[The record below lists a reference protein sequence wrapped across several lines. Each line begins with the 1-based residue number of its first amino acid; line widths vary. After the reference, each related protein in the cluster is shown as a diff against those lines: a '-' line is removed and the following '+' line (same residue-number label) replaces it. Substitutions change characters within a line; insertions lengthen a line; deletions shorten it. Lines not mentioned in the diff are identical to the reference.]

1 MRFKKTEKFSGE
13 SFKAGLLIFL
23 CFIVYCAVSFDM
35 INLPIDDVYISL
47 RYVWN
52 FIHGNGLV
60 FNPGEHVEGFSNPT
74 WIFLVSL
81 FAKIFGVSSK
91 YELIVINRII
101 SFVVLFPAYL
111 FFYKTFRIYI
121 KDKLIS
127 FLFLLLLCA
136 NYPLNSYAFAGME
149 TPIVLLFL
157 ALFFYYFNK
166 FITQKNRFAL
176 YLSALFLGLLSISRP
191 EGIIYIAS
199 FVVSVIIYENRFLK
213 LSLWHSVKK
222 SLSFSYLSLIIFAAS
237 IIFRF
242 SYYGELMPNTAAAKN
257 YFTAETFIRG
267 AQYILAGIF
276 LGLGG
281 FLSLLIFHINKTS
294 YFKYRQLFILIDVII
309 LAQSSFLLYT
319 GWDWMASFRFVLPLL
334 PLLFLVIFLTFD
346 MQKKYVIL
354 IILLVLIPQTYFQR
368 YFIRSNWSR
377 LSGFNEVRLVSTGY
391 KDVGE
396 FLNKIKRPDDL
407 MLIQEA
413 GYVPF
418 ATGIKTFDLCGLT
431 DKHLAAIYGPH
442 FRVLDLNYTLS
453 VRKPTIIVTFQT
465 LFDSKTNLY
474 HSEEYFQSN
483 AVLQSEIFRQN
494 YRNIYYKYGIGVFV
508 LNDRNYQY

>member
-1 MRFKKTEKFSGE
+1 MKNALSE
-13 SFKAGLLIFL
+13 SYVKILSVLL
-23 CFIVYCAVSFDM
+23 CFAVYCAVSFDM
-35 INLPIDDVYISL
+35 INLPIDDVYVSL

-60 FNPGEHVEGFSNPT
+60 FNPGEHVEGYSNPT
-74 WIFLVSL
+74 WIFLVSF
-81 FAKIFGVSSK
+81 FAKILSAGSK
-91 YELIVINRII
+91 HELIIINRII
-101 SFVVLFPAYL
+101 SFVVLFLAYL

-149 TPIVLLFL
+149 TPVVLLLL
-157 ALFFYYFNK
+157 AMFFYFYNRY
-166 FITQKNRFAL
+166 ITQKSRTAL

-199 FVVSVIIYENRFLK
+199 LILSVIIYENRFEK
-213 LSLWHSVKK
+213 LSMGQSVKK
-222 SLSFSYLSLIIFAAS
+222 SLSFSYLSIIIFAAF
-237 IIFRF
+237 IIFRL

-257 YFTAETFIRG
+257 YFTPETFIRG

-281 FLSLLIFHINKTS
+281 FLSLLIFHTNKTS
-294 YFKYRQLFILIDVII
+294 YSKFKQFFILIDIII
-309 LAQSSFLLYT
+309 LAQSSFILYT

-334 PLLFLVIFLTFD
+334 PLIFLVIFLTFD
-346 MQKKYVIL
+346 LQKKYVLIIIL
-354 IILLVLIPQTYFQR
+354 IVLIPQTYFQR
-368 YFIRSNWSR
+368 YFIRSSWSR
-377 LSGFNEVRLVSTGY
+377 LSGFSEIRLVSTGY

-396 FLNKIKRPDDL
+396 FLNKIKKPDDL

-413 GYVPF
+413 GFVPF

-431 DKHLAAIYGPH
+431 DKHLASIYGPH
-442 FRVLDLNYTLS
+442 FRVLDLNYSLS

-465 LFDSKTNLY
+465 LFDNETNSY
-474 HSEEYFQSN
+474 YSEEYFQSN
-483 AVLQSEIFRQN
+483 AVLQSDIFRQN
-494 YRNIYYKYGIGVFV
+494 YRNIYYKYEIGVFV
-508 LNDRNYQY
+508 LKDR